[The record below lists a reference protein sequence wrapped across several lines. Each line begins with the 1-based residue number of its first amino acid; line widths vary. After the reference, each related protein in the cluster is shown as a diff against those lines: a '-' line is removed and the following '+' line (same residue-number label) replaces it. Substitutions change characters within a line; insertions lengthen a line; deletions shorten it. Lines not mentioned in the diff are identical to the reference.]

1 MTNSIV
7 YIVAWVGSC
16 IISELEIHPS
26 RPSWFYSFSSSL
38 LLGFIFVQVNG
49 PALCATWCFSLA
61 TFNKL
66 SFFAYLVLIIIW
78 GFFLLSAL
86 HAFYIEIS
94 IFFASSWKLSVMTS
108 FGNFFYAFRMRF
120 FSLYAQNPQIWPF
133 HSIAYILE
141 FPLIS
146 IIFSLSCLDCSSSS
160 LLSLSSD
167 SLSSPWF
174 TLLLRLPT
182 KPFR

>member
-1 MTNSIV
+1 MAVVVFQNLK
-7 YIVAWVGSC
+7 YI
-16 IISELEIHPS
+16 
-26 RPSWFYSFSSSL
+26 L
-38 LLGFIFVQVNG
+38 LGPLGFIVSVQQSVVG
-49 PALCATWCFSLA
+49 LFFLFRWMGQPLCASWCFSLA

-78 GFFLLSAL
+78 GFFLLPVL

-120 FSLYAQNPQIWPF
+120 FSFYAQNSQIWPF

-167 SLSSPWF
+167 NLSSPWF
-174 TLLLRLPT
+174 MLLLRLPT